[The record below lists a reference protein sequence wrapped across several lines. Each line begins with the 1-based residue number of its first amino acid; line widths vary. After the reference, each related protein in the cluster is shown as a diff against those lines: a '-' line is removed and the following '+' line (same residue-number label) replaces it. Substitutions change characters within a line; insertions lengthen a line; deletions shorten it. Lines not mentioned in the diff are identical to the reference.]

1 MPVREMVKSYYIKF
15 CPVIGFGYWKEVY
28 KFPFQGHTHNIIA
41 PFLRI
46 QFGALSAAPIA
57 DKSKQELKVV

>member
-1 MPVREMVKSYYIKF
+1 MKLKAKHFVF

-28 KFPFQGHTHNIIA
+28 TAPFEGHTHNIVI

-46 QFGALSAAPIA
+46 QFGYLILPC
-57 DKSKQELKVV
+57 DEK